1 MTIDLSPEDQQRA
14 EALVAS
20 GRFSSISDAL
30 HAGLEA
36 IQDAIM
42 EEDEWK
48 EYAQDRIAA
57 GMEDVRMGRTIPVE
71 DFLEELRGLRQQK
84 A

>member
-20 GRFSSISDAL
+20 GQFSSVEAAV
-30 HAGLEA
+30 HAGL
-36 IQDAIM
+36 DAIHNEFQ
-42 EEDEWK
+42 EEQTWN
-48 EYAQDRIAA
+48 EYASERIAA
-57 GMEDVRMGRTIPVE
+57 GLDDVRAGRTIPVD
-71 DFLEELRGLRQQK
+71 DFLEELRGMQQQK

>member
-1 MTIDLSPEDQQRA
+1 MIINLSPEDQQRA

-20 GRFSSISDAL
+20 GRFSSIPDAL

-36 IQDAIM
+36 IQLAIV
-42 EEDEWK
+42 EEEEWK
-48 EYAQDRIAA
+48 DYAKDRIAA
-57 GMEDVRMGRTIPVE
+57 GMDDVREGRTIPVE
-71 DFLEELRGLRQQK
+71 DFIEELRGMRQQK